1 MQEEYDAQIKKGT
14 WSLVPRQNNVHVM
27 RSMWIHRYKYDSEGN
42 LVRHK
47 SCLMTNGR
55 SQPPDIDCDE
65 TFRHMVKP
73 ETIRLVLDI
82 ALSKNWPLHQLDVQN
97 AFLNGDLQETI
108 YMHQPSGF
116 KDETKPDHVCLLH
129 KVLYCLKQTLRVVPA
144 ICYFYYTSGFQTE
157 IRHTDLGK
165 LHYFLG
171 ITIKYNNAGLFL
183 QQKTYAMEIL
193 QRANMSECNSCTT
206 PADDRGKLSDE
217 GSPPMSDPTLY
228 RSLAGALQYLTFTR
242 PDIAFAVQQVCL
254 FMHALLESHYNA
266 LKRILRYIKGTLDHS
281 LQLTPNKSHTLTAC
295 SDADWAGCPNTR
307 QSTLGYCIFH
317 GDNLIS
323 WSSKRQQTFSRSS
336 AEAEYCGVGNSVSE
350 VSWIRN
356 LMLELYCPLR
366 TVTIVYSDN

>member
-1 MQEEYDAQIKKGT
+1 MSMIFS
-14 WSLVPRQNNVHVM
+14 SLLPLQLFV
-27 RSMWIHRYKYDSEGN
+27 IHYFI
-42 LVRHK
+42 
-47 SCLMTNGR
+47 
-55 SQPPDIDCDE
+55 SQC
-65 TFRHMVKP
+65 R
-73 ETIRLVLDI
+73 
-82 ALSKNWPLHQLDVQN
+82 
-97 AFLNGDLQETI
+97 
-108 YMHQPSGF
+108 
-116 KDETKPDHVCLLH
+116 
-129 KVLYCLKQTLRVVPA
+129 
-144 ICYFYYTSGFQTE
+144 

-206 PADDRGKLSDE
+206 PADVRGKLSGE
-217 GSPPMSDPTLY
+217 GSPPMSNPTLY

-254 FMHALLESHYNA
+254 FMHAPLESHYNA
-266 LKRILRYIKGTLDHS
+266 LKRILRYIKGTLDQS
-281 LQLTPNKSHTLTAC
+281 LQLSPNKSHTLTAC

-307 QSTLGYCIFH
+307 QSTSGYCIFH

-366 TVTIVYSDN
+366 TVTIVYSDNVSVVYLSTNPVQHQRTKHVEIDIHFVRERIAIGHVRVIHVPSSSQYADIFTDGLHSPIFLDFKSSLRISKDPASTVGE